1 MVNSMY
7 HRDYQQHEPVEITI
21 EPDGITILNCPGPD
35 RSIPMSAI
43 EKGDSLKSRRYRNRR
58 LGDFLKELDLTEG
71 RSTGVP
77 TIQEKLAANGSPR
90 ATFETTEDRLTF
102 LIHIPV
108 HIGCGSKP
116 VSRTDEEVSPVTTEK
131 TTEKTGSTTEK
142 SNKTTEATTE
152 KTTEKIIRLMR
163 ENPQITNKELAAAC
177 GITEDGVYWNTK
189 KLKKNN
195 IIRRVGGDKGGHWE
209 VLI

>member
-1 MVNSMY
+1 MM
-7 HRDYQQHEPVEITI
+7 
-21 EPDGITILNCPGPD
+21 
-35 RSIPMSAI
+35 A
-43 EKGDSLKSRRYRNRR
+43 
-58 LGDFLKELDLTEG
+58 EG

-116 VSRTDEEVSPVTTEK
+116 VSGSDEEVSPITTEK
-131 TTEKTGSTTEK
+131 TTEKTESTTEK
-142 SNKTTEATTE
+142 SNKTTEATA
-152 KTTEKIIRLMR
+152 EKIIRLMR

-177 GITEDGVYWNTK
+177 DITEDGVYWNTK